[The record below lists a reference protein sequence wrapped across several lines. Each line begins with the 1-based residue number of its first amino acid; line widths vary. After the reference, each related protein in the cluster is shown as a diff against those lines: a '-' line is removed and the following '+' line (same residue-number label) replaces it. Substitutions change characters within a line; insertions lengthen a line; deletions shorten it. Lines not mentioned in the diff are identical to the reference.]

1 LQWNLWKS
9 LVFWRNHKNC
19 CVCKAFDQL
28 WIEIVW
34 NKLFVNLRWKS
45 YRMTVQENRYL
56 SANGMIAEKYLTV
69 RVGFWDTKT
78 YIRRK
83 NDSLVMC
90 LAVKNDFLLRFNSKT
105 IYWHIK
111 KVWNKIRISFEFWR
125 FQYFLSYF
133 SSIEWILWK
142 IDLYIDS
149 NSSFSYSK
157 FN

>member
-1 LQWNLWKS
+1 MNSRSKFFIVFYFKCAKKQWNQS
-9 LVFWRNHKNC
+9 F
-19 CVCKAFDQL
+19 
-28 WIEIVW
+28 
-34 NKLFVNLRWKS
+34 NKLFVIFRWKS
-45 YRMTVQENRYL
+45 YRMRVQENRYL
-56 SANGMIAEKYLTV
+56 SANGMIAEKCLTV

-78 YIRRK
+78 YIRHK

-90 LAVKNDFLLRFNSKT
+90 LAVKNNLLLRFNSKT

-111 KVWNKIRISFEFWR
+111 KVWNTIWISFEFSR
-125 FQYFLSYF
+125 FQCFLFYF
-133 SSIEWILWK
+133 SSIEWNLWK